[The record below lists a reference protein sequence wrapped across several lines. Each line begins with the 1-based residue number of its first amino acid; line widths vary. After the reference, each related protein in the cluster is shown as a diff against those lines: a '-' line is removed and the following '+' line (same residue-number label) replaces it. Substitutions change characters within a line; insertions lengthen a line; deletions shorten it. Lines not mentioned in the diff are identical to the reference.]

1 MAIDYIEECYY
12 QKMYDNPDELS
23 DDERVSLI
31 KAAKAALRKAGT
43 PCIVFS
49 WRGTQFHYGPME
61 WEQDGY
67 PPGTYIISEGRGN
80 WKRGDR
86 ILATEHPFLV

>member
-1 MAIDYIEECYY
+1 MV
-12 QKMYDNPDELS
+12 KTKFGELS

-49 WRGTQFHYGPME
+49 CRGRQFHYGPME
-61 WEQDGY
+61 WEQDGC
-67 PPGTYIISEGRGN
+67 PPGTYFGRPRELET
-80 WKRGDR
+80 WRQDTRHQAPVLSLK
-86 ILATEHPFLV
+86 E

>member
-1 MAIDYIEECYY
+1 MAIDYIEECHY

-23 DDERVSLI
+23 LDERISLI
-31 KAAKAALRKAGT
+31 KAAKTALRDAGT

-49 WRGTQFHYGPME
+49 WHGKQFHYGLMD

-67 PPGTYIISEGRGN
+67 PPGTYFISKGHGN
-80 WKRGDR
+80 WKRGDW
-86 ILATEHPFLV
+86 ILVTEHPFLV